1 MAGRARGNPGPG
13 GRELRS
19 RGSSDQVTRRGDR
32 RDNKNTA
39 ASAANTAA
47 DKPQPKQV
55 KEAVQENKPEETAA
69 SQASVQ
75 VRRMMLHAAV
85 QIICRMLH
93 EPSVGCCHMT
103 S

>member
-13 GRELRS
+13 GRELNK

-32 RDNKNTA
+32 RDNKN
-39 ASAANTAA
+39 NTAEKT

-69 SQASVQ
+69 AQASPQ
-75 VRRMMLHAAV
+75 VSAGDERL
-85 QIICRMLH
+85 QCK
-93 EPSVGCCHMT
+93 
-103 S
+103 

>member
-13 GRELRS
+13 GRELNK

-39 ASAANTAA
+39 EKTE
-47 DKPQPKQV
+47 KPQPKQV

-69 SQASVQ
+69 AQASPQ
-75 VRRMMLHAAV
+75 VSAGDERL
-85 QIICRMLH
+85 QCK
-93 EPSVGCCHMT
+93 
-103 S
+103 

>member
-47 DKPQPKQV
+47 SEKPQPKQV
-55 KEAVQENKPEETAA
+55 KEAVQESKPEETAA

-75 VRRMMLHAAV
+75 VRRMMLQCANNLQNAA
-85 QIICRMLH
+85 
-93 EPSVGCCHMT
+93 
-103 S
+103 